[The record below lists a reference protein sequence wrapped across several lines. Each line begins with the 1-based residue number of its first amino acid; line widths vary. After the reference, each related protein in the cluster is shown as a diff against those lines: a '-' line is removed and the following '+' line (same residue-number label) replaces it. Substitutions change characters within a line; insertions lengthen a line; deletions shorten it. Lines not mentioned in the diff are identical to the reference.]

1 MKGIMNKL
9 NKVIDYIKHL
19 REKSRVVNKSGL
31 YICFSFISVYALIM
45 SAVCFFR
52 ADPVMGIVNMLIAV
66 FMILTIIVF
75 SKIKSP
81 KILSRFVVTFL
92 YALMMFF
99 LYEGGVGGVSIMWL
113 LFVPMAG
120 MALIN
125 LYYGGILS
133 LLIGI
138 SVPVYMF
145 TPLHDFGYH
154 YSDDYRIRFPIIYS
168 AFLIMALVI
177 FIRIDRAEEMQKKF
191 IRKAD
196 ESNRAKSEFLA
207 NMSHE
212 LRTPMNAVLGM
223 CEISRQEDSIEALR
237 ENNENIYQS
246 GKSLMNIIND
256 LLDFSKISS
265 DKMELSC
272 NQYSL
277 SKLIDEVVN
286 IVNARKGTKKVEFI
300 VDCDPDI
307 PDLLFGDEMRIRQ
320 ILINLLTNA
329 LKYTDEGG
337 FVLKISCR
345 RETYGINLIFSV
357 RDSGI
362 GIKSEDIDKIF
373 DAYSRVDD
381 EKTHK
386 IEGTGLGLPIT
397 KKLVKLMNGLLG
409 VKSEYGKGSEFKV
422 VLPQAIA
429 DEVPVISFGT
439 TESSGVLYYNNIF
452 RLPRFAEQTVTDIFS
467 GISLRYGIDA
477 QVCNSLAE
485 VKLKLEEKNYSHII
499 IGKNEYSNNKAYF
512 DNLAEKCCVAVIRDK
527 AEQVA
532 VDEKIKTIHKPFCM
546 KKICS
551 LLNSEV
557 KAKDEGAA
565 TASFTAPEADILI
578 VDDTPMNLRV
588 AMGLMKKYGMN
599 VRAVSG
605 GRQALEVMSTNKFD
619 IVFMDH
625 LMPEMDGIETYR
637 RIRIAEQDKAEK
649 TVVIALTAYSGGD
662 VRELFAAEGFSDF
675 MSKPIQPDVLKDMLL
690 KWLPDDIIVKGKEQ
704 GNA

>member
-1 MKGIMNKL
+1 MNKL
-9 NKVIDYIKHL
+9 NKVINYIKHL
-19 REKSRVVNKSGL
+19 REKSRIVNKSGL

-45 SAVCFFR
+45 SVVCFFR
-52 ADPVMGIVNMLIAV
+52 ADAVMGVVNLLIAL
-66 FMILTIIVF
+66 FMILTIIIF
-75 SKIKSP
+75 SRIKSP
-81 KILSRFVVTFL
+81 KILSCFVVTFL
-92 YALMMFF
+92 YVLMMFF

-113 LFVPMAG
+113 LFVPVAG

-138 SVPVYMF
+138 SIPVYMF
-145 TPLHDFGYH
+145 TPLHNFGYQ

-168 AFLIMALVI
+168 AFLILALVI
-177 FIRIDRAEEMQKKF
+177 FIRIDQSEELQKNF
-191 IRKAD
+191 LRKAD

-212 LRTPMNAVLGM
+212 LRTPMNAILGI

-246 GKSLMNIIND
+246 GKNLMNIIND

-265 DKMELSC
+265 DKMKLSC

-277 SKLIDEVVN
+277 SKLINEVVN
-286 IVNARKGTKKVEFI
+286 IVNARKGTKNIEFI

-307 PDLLFGDEMRIRQ
+307 PDLLFGDETRIRQ

-329 LKYTDEGG
+329 LKYTQEGG

-362 GIKSEDIDKIF
+362 GIRGEHIDKIF

-381 EKTHK
+381 EKTRK

-409 VKSEYGKGSEFKV
+409 VKSEYGRGTEFKV
-422 VLPQAIA
+422 VLPQDIA
-429 DEVPVISFGT
+429 EETPVIIFGK
-439 TESSGVLYYNNIF
+439 TESSGVLYYNNILK
-452 RLPRFAEQTVTDIFS
+452 LPRFAEQTVTDIFDEI
-467 GISLRYGIDA
+467 GRRYGIAAD
-477 QVCNSLAE
+477 VCNSLAE
-485 VKLKLEEKNYSHII
+485 VKLKLETNAFSHII
-499 IGKNEYSNNKAYF
+499 IGRNEYLNNKKYF
-512 DNLAEKCCVAVIRDK
+512 DSLAEEKCIAVIQDK
-527 AEQVA
+527 AEQIA
-532 VDEKIKTIHKPFCM
+532 VDEKIKSIYKPFSM
-546 KKICS
+546 KKICDM
-551 LLNSEV
+551 LNSEIKV
-557 KAKDEGAA
+557 KGA
-565 TASFTAPEADILI
+565 TVITSSFTAPEANILI

-599 VRAVSG
+599 VSSAKSG
-605 GRQALEVMSTNKFD
+605 MQALELMEQNKFD

-625 LMPEMDGIETYR
+625 LMPEMDGIETHR
-637 RIRIAEQDKAEK
+637 RICLAEQDKLEK
-649 TVVIALTAYSGGD
+649 TVVIALTAYTEGD
-662 VRELFAAEGFSDF
+662 VRKMFADEKFQDF
-675 MSKPIQPDVLKDMLL
+675 ISKPIHPDILREMLL
-690 KWLPDDIIVKGKEQ
+690 KWLPERLIVQGEEH

>member
-1 MKGIMNKL
+1 MKENMNKL

-19 REKSRVVNKSGL
+19 RKKSRIVNKSGL

-52 ADPVMGIVNMLIAV
+52 ADAVMGVVNLLIAV
-66 FMILTIIVF
+66 FMILTIVIF

-81 KILSRFVVTFL
+81 KILSRFVITFL

-138 SVPVYMF
+138 SVPIYMF
-145 TPLHDFGYH
+145 TPLHNYGYQ

-177 FIRIDRAEEMQKKF
+177 FIRIDKAEEMQKKF
-191 IRKAD
+191 LRKAD

-237 ENNENIYQS
+237 ENNDNIYQS

-277 SKLIDEVVN
+277 SQLINDVVN
-286 IVNARKGTKKVEFI
+286 IVNARKGTKNIEFI

-329 LKYTDEGG
+329 LKYTVEGG

-345 RETYGINLIFSV
+345 RENYGINLIFSV

-397 KKLVKLMNGLLG
+397 KKLVKLMNGLIG
-409 VKSEYGKGSEFKV
+409 VKSEYGKGTEFKV
-422 VLPQAIA
+422 VLPQTVA
-429 DEVPVISFGT
+429 DETSVITFGK
-439 TESSGVLYYNNIF
+439 TESSGILYYNNIIK
-452 RLPRFAEQTVTDIFS
+452 LPRFAEQTVMDIFDTVS
-467 GISLRYGIDA
+467 VRYGIDA

-485 VKLKLEEKNYSHII
+485 VKFKLETSAYSHII
-499 IGKNEYSNNKAYF
+499 IGRNEYVNNKEYF
-512 DNLAEKCCVAVIRDK
+512 DNLAKEYCVAVIQDK
-527 AEQVA
+527 TEQIS
-532 VDEKIKTIHKPFCM
+532 VDEKIQSIYKPFSM
-546 KKICS
+546 KKICDM
-551 LLNSEV
+551 LNSEA
-557 KAKDEGAA
+557 KKKDEAIIM
-565 TASFTAPEADILI
+565 TNFTAPEADILI

-599 VRAVSG
+599 IRAASSG
-605 GRQALEVMSTNKFD
+605 KQALTIMEQKKFD

-625 LMPEMDGIETYR
+625 LMPEMDGVETHR
-637 RIRIAEQDKAEK
+637 RIRLAEKDKTEK
-649 TVVIALTAYSGGD
+649 TVVIALTAYSADD
-662 VRELFAAEGFSDF
+662 VREMFAAEGFDDF
-675 MSKPIQPDVLKDMLL
+675 MAKPIHPETLKDMLL
-690 KWLPDDIIVKGKEQ
+690 KWLPERLIAEGAER